1 MFSHWK
7 KSNDLVKYCIA
18 ANCTKIEVQKNIKS
32 FNTSENNTQITK
44 AMRYSQLVRK

>member
-7 KSNDLVKYCIA
+7 KSNDLVKYCHT
-18 ANCTKIEVQKNIKS
+18 ANCTKIEVQKNIKR